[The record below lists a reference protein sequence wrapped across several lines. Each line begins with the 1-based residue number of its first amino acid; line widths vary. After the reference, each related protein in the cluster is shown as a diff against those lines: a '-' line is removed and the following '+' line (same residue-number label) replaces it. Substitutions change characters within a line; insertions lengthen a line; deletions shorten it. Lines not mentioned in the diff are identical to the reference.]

1 MLNIKRIFETI
12 ADAGQ
17 KILEK
22 KSFKSIT
29 KKRDLLDLC
38 DDLLSTKGAA
48 FGITLA
54 RDILFRYQNLSIEE
68 KNKFLIQ
75 VNQKYKPD
83 PLKIDEA
90 IKKYS
95 DDQDDYSIL
104 NLSRVA
110 SGIRKELFVRLNM
123 APNGTSEIVSL
134 REDLLR
140 LLKENPELKSL
151 DYDLIDIFKN
161 WFNPGFLKL
170 RKITWDTKA
179 AILEKLLKYEKVHSM
194 KDMNELKRR
203 LGKDRRFF
211 AYFHPALE
219 DEPIIFV
226 EIALTKGLSQ
236 SIQELTRPSEEK
248 IKNYDTATF
257 YSISNCQD
265 GLSRVTLGNFL
276 IKRVVYEL
284 QEELPDVKYFGTLS
298 PMVGFAD
305 WFKNMESSE
314 AAEILGEANK
324 NSLDFLKSSDLK
336 IGDKRILDN
345 KDAIIKLV
353 AHYLMN
359 EKNKK
364 NLPINDVCRFHLGNG
379 AIIDDIVINANV
391 SDVGFNRSFGVMVN
405 YLYEL
410 KNIEKNH
417 EDYINNKHIIISD
430 KLKKKL

>member
-22 KSFKSIT
+22 KSLKSIT
-29 KKRDLLDLC
+29 KKRDLIDLC

-83 PLKIDEA
+83 PLKIDDA

-226 EIALTKGLSQ
+226 QVALTNGLGK
-236 SIQELTRPSEEK
+236 SIQEITKPRTDGDKS
-248 IKNYDTATF
+248 NDTATF
-257 YSISNCQD
+257 YSISNCQE
-265 GLSRVTLGNFL
+265 GLTRVTLGNFL
-276 IKRVVYEL
+276 IKRV
-284 QEELPDVKYFGTLS
+284 
-298 PMVGFAD
+298 
-305 WFKNMESSE
+305 N
-314 AAEILGEANK
+314 
-324 NSLDFLKSSDLK
+324 
-336 IGDKRILDN
+336 
-345 KDAIIKLV
+345 
-353 AHYLMN
+353 
-359 EKNKK
+359 
-364 NLPINDVCRFHLGNG
+364 INYQ
-379 AIIDDIVINANV
+379 
-391 SDVGFNRSFGVMVN
+391 FN
-405 YLYEL
+405 
-410 KNIEKNH
+410 
-417 EDYINNKHIIISD
+417 
-430 KLKKKL
+430 

>member
-95 DDQDDYSIL
+95 NDQDDYSIL

-151 DYDLIDIFKN
+151 DYDLIDLFKN
-161 WFNPGFLKL
+161 WFNPGFIKL
-170 RKITWDTKA
+170 RKI
-179 AILEKLLKYEKVHSM
+179 I
-194 KDMNELKRR
+194 
-203 LGKDRRFF
+203 
-211 AYFHPALE
+211 
-219 DEPIIFV
+219 
-226 EIALTKGLSQ
+226 
-236 SIQELTRPSEEK
+236 K
-248 IKNYDTATF
+248 I
-257 YSISNCQD
+257 
-265 GLSRVTLGNFL
+265 R
-276 IKRVVYEL
+276 
-284 QEELPDVKYFGTLS
+284 
-298 PMVGFAD
+298 
-305 WFKNMESSE
+305 
-314 AAEILGEANK
+314 
-324 NSLDFLKSSDLK
+324 KSS
-336 IGDKRILDN
+336 
-345 KDAIIKLV
+345 
-353 AHYLMN
+353 
-359 EKNKK
+359 
-364 NLPINDVCRFHLGNG
+364 F
-379 AIIDDIVINANV
+379 
-391 SDVGFNRSFGVMVN
+391 
-405 YLYEL
+405 YERY
-410 KNIEKNH
+410 ERV
-417 EDYINNKHIIISD
+417 
-430 KLKKKL
+430 KKKTWER

>member
-22 KSFKSIT
+22 KSIKSIT
-29 KKRDLLDLC
+29 KKRNLLDLC

-54 RDILFRYQNLSIEE
+54 RDILFRYQNLSLED

-75 VNQKYKPD
+75 VNDKYKPD
-83 PLKIDEA
+83 SVKIDEA
-90 IKKYS
+90 IKSYS
-95 DDQDDYSIL
+95 KSKDTSSIL

-134 REDLLR
+134 REDLLN
-140 LLKENPELKSL
+140 LIKNQPELKSL

-179 AILEKLLKYEKVHSM
+179 NILEKLLKYEKVHSM

-211 AYFHPALE
+211 AYFHPALD

-257 YSISNCQD
+257 YSISNCQE

-305 WFKNMESSE
+305 WFKKMESTQ

-336 IGDKRILDN
+336 IGDKRIADN
-345 KDAIIKLV
+345 KALISKLAV
-353 AHYLMN
+353 NYLVKQ
-359 EKNKK
+359 KNDFGF
-364 NLPINDVCRFHLGNG
+364 PINDVCRFHLKNG
-379 AIIDDIVINANV
+379 ADIDDIAVNANV
-391 SDVGFNRSFGVMVN
+391 SEVGFKRSFGVMVN
-405 YLYEL
+405 YRYEL
-410 KNIEKNH
+410 AKIEKNH
-417 EDYINNKHIIISD
+417 QEYVNEKKVNISNKV
-430 KLKKKL
+430 KKHV

>member
-22 KSFKSIT
+22 KSLKSIT
-29 KKRDLLDLC
+29 KKRGLLELC

-54 RDILFRYQNLSIEE
+54 RDILFRYQNLSTEE
-68 KNKFLIQ
+68 KNKFLIE
-75 VNQKYKPD
+75 VNEKYKPD
-83 PLKIDEA
+83 PSKIDEA

-95 DDQDDYSIL
+95 DKQDDFSIL
-104 NLSRVA
+104 NLSRVT

-134 REDLLR
+134 REDLLN
-140 LLKENPELKSL
+140 LIKEKPELKSL

-194 KDMNELKRR
+194 KDMSELKRR

-236 SIQELTRPSEEK
+236 SIQELTRPSDEK
-248 IKNYDTATF
+248 ISNYDTATF
-257 YSISNCQD
+257 YSISNCQE

-298 PMVGFAD
+298 PMIGFAD
-305 WFKNMESSE
+305 WFKNLNSVQL
-314 AAEILGEANK
+314 AEILGEANK
-324 NSLDFLKSSDLK
+324 NSLDFLKSPDLK
-336 IGDKRILDN
+336 IGDKRMIDN
-345 KDAIIKLV
+345 KKMINKL
-353 AHYLMN
+353 A
-359 EKNKK
+359 
-364 NLPINDVCRFHLGNG
+364 
-379 AIIDDIVINANV
+379 
-391 SDVGFNRSFGVMVN
+391 
-405 YLYEL
+405 
-410 KNIEKNH
+410 
-417 EDYINNKHIIISD
+417 
-430 KLKKKL
+430 